1 MVGRFFSAARVWR
14 EVQMIAKRLCLLRL
28 KGAWVCSLLVVG

>member
-1 MVGRFFSAARVWR
+1 MVGRFFSAARVGR

-28 KGAWVCSLLVVG
+28 KGARVYSLLAGG